1 MQREPEKHL
10 KRPIDGAAQEE
21 IASGGKLAPWSYGN
35 GDKMHKSLS
44 ATSKH
49 A

>member
-10 KRPIDGAAQEE
+10 KRPGSPAM
-21 IASGGKLAPWSYGN
+21 APWSYGN